1 MKNRFPNRRWCII
14 NSGDAANVNFN
25 QVMEN
30 SVETLRYSVDKSK
43 TFVKY
48 NVSTHPIPKG
58 TNDQGDIIYGDNVDS
73 QGRTYTLHYE
83 TVEQVVDFYSDQP
96 GQGHI
101 VTGSGIVNFPT
112 ENVTGSGILYE
123 SGVTVGRPDIFS
135 SALTVSG
142 KTEFNHSEILG
153 ILATEEWSS
162 TGIF

>member
-25 QVMEN
+25 QVMES
-30 SVETLRYSVDKSK
+30 SVENLRYSLDGNK

-48 NVSTHPIPKG
+48 DVATHPIPKG

-73 QGRTYTLHYE
+73 QGRTYTLYYE
-83 TVEQVVDFYSDQP
+83 TVEQAVEFYSDQP

-101 VTGSGIVNFPT
+101 VTGGGIVNFPT
-112 ENVTGSGILYE
+112 ENITGSGILYE

-142 KTEFNHSEILG
+142 KSEFNHPEILG
-153 ILATEEWSS
+153 ILATEEWTP
-162 TGIF
+162 TGMF

>member
-48 NVSTHPIPKG
+48 NVSTHPIPRG

-73 QGRTYTLHYE
+73 QGRTYTLYYE
-83 TVEQVVDFYSDQP
+83 TIEQVVDFYSDQP
-96 GQGHI
+96 GQGHV

-123 SGVTVGRPDIFS
+123 SGVTVDS
-135 SALTVSG
+135 SAAS
-142 KTEFNHSEILG
+142 NHSTQSSICVGFVIILFG
-153 ILATEEWSS
+153 PRPPNVSRL
-162 TGIF
+162 